1 MIFFCSCSQQDFSA
15 DSFLGAVQV
24 NQIVVVNVVERM
36 LKNYLVPLGLLFALT
51 ISLPSQALPLTDGK
65 HTLSS
70 KVSEA
75 KATSDQPQAAEVSKP
90 NTSTP
95 QGPGTDTSNNPTA
108 TPDEKPS
115 IRYDAKRKKFLEG
128 KLAFWFE
135 NYKKAHDI
143 WLTLAQEG
151 HGEAQASLAWMH
163 HKGVGVPQD
172 YTKAAEWYRKAAE
185 QGIATAQTNMG
196 YFYENGLGMEQNFTE
211 AAKWY
216 QKAADQNYEYANF
229 NLGLLYLEGKGVEKN
244 REFAV
249 NLLLNA
255 YKQGVDEVKTILEP
269 LGIKV
274 PERKKVDHKPR
285 TTDAHGGKPVP
296 VLPQPAQPASP
307 AEVIDDK

>member
-1 MIFFCSCSQQDFSA
+1 
-15 DSFLGAVQV
+15 
-24 NQIVVVNVVERM
+24 M
-36 LKNYLVPLGLLFALT
+36 LKNYFALMGLLCSLT

-65 HTLSS
+65 HTLPN
-70 KVSEA
+70 KVSEGKTTNDQLQNA
-75 KATSDQPQAAEVSKP
+75 KENKP
-90 NTSTP
+90 NTTLP
-95 QGPGTDTSNNPTA
+95 QGIGTENSVDSTTKPE
-108 TPDEKPS
+108 EKPS
-115 IRYDAKRKKFLEG
+115 IRYDVKRKKFLEG

-135 NYKKAHDI
+135 NYKKAYDI
-143 WLTLAQEG
+143 WLPLAQEG

-163 HKGVGVPQD
+163 HKGVGVAQD

-244 REFAV
+244 KEFAV

-274 PERKKVDHKPR
+274 PERKKVEHKPR
-285 TTDAHGGKPVP
+285 TTDAHGGKPLPEVP
-296 VLPQPAQPASP
+296 KPALPASP
-307 AEVIDDK
+307 AEKTIEIK